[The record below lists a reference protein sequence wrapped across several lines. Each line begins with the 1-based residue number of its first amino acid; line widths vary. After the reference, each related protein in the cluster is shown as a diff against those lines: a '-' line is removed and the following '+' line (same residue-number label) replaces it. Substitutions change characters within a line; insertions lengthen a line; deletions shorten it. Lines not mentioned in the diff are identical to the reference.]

1 MKKANGVGLIINQP
15 SLVHCHLIGRIT
27 LRMTVIINIAK
38 SSQPLKQSPGKDT
51 FSDYQQYAWG
61 RDIEFS
67 GKWATVSC
75 WKFKVISSAM
85 TALRD
90 RTESN
95 IKYEPAS
102 MWRVL
107 ICLHNLCM
115 GTEYLGIIKGSSPC
129 FAQGRLSL
137 FLWFSLATRIP
148 YLKPCIRR
156 YFLPDFGDG

>member
-38 SSQPLKQSPGKDT
+38 SSQPLKQSQGKDT
-51 FSDYQQYAWG
+51 SPTINNTRGAEILSFPGSEQQFLVGNLKSYHQRWLRYETA
-61 RDIEFS
+61 RRVTSSTSRQVCEEF
-67 GKWATVSC
+67 WFA
-75 WKFKVISSAM
+75 F
-85 TALRD
+85 
-90 RTESN
+90 
-95 IKYEPAS
+95 
-102 MWRVL
+102 
-107 ICLHNLCM
+107 HNLCM